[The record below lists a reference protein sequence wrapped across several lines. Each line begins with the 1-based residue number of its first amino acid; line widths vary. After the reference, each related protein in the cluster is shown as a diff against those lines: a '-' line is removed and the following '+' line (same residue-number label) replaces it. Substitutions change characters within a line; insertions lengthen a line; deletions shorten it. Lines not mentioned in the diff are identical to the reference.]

1 MYPEVEERPLRRP
14 DTALSVGIFSDAGL
28 DDDIALEEAE
38 EWTRDH
44 PLSAG
49 LANQGFEVRIL
60 SVYTYKYGNILK
72 KSVSFFYHTNHLICQ
87 WPYMFPIF
95 PVYFWA
101 RPIFPYIFSN
111 LSYIP
116 YFSWGVITLVRQK
129 SGPLAPQSCDLFSNG
144 CKGLI
149 SEF

>member
-1 MYPEVEERPLRRP
+1 MIRPTSDYNILLYLDDGYYEDMYPEVEERPLRRP

-49 LANQGFEVRIL
+49 LANQGFEVSIL

-72 KSVSFFYHTNHLICQ
+72 KSVPFF
-87 WPYMFPIF
+87 
-95 PVYFWA
+95 
-101 RPIFPYIFSN
+101 
-111 LSYIP
+111 
-116 YFSWGVITLVRQK
+116 
-129 SGPLAPQSCDLFSNG
+129 
-144 CKGLI
+144 
-149 SEF
+149 